1 MWLVAPSRGSLTM
14 AWPRSTR
21 RYTVRL
27 GVSMTLYVVT
37 LVAGV
42 YLVNQRHVSGPILWP
57 LALLPG
63 LAIVGAF
70 YAIGMLI
77 VETDDEFIRMLLV
90 RQVLY
95 ATVIAMSAATIWGFL
110 ENFALVPH
118 IAAFYWAIAWFLGF
132 GVGGFINR
140 LTLGASGRC

>member
-1 MWLVAPSRGSLTM
+1 MPLVAARQGSLSV
-14 AWPRSTR
+14 AVSRPVR
-21 RYTVRL
+21 RYSIRL

-37 LVAGV
+37 LFAGV
-42 YLVNQRHVSGPILWP
+42 YLVNQRHVTGPVLWP

-77 VETDDEFIRMLLV
+77 VETTDEFVRMLLV

-95 ATVIAMSAATIWGFL
+95 ATVIALSAATIWGFL
-110 ENFALVPH
+110 ENFELVPH
-118 IAAFYWAIAWFLGF
+118 IPAFYWAIVWFLGF

-140 LTLGASGRC
+140 LTLGSSGQC

>member
-1 MWLVAPSRGSLTM
+1 MALSR
-14 AWPRSTR
+14 PTR
-21 RYTVRL
+21 RYTIRL
-27 GVSMTLYVVT
+27 GVSMTVYIVSLF
-37 LVAGV
+37 VAV
-42 YLVNQRHVSGPILWP
+42 YLVRHGRVAGPILWP

-77 VETDDEFIRMLLV
+77 VETTDEFIRMLLV

-95 ATVIAMSAATIWGFL
+95 ATVMAMSLATIWGFL
-110 ENFALVPH
+110 ENFDLVAH
-118 IAAFYWAIAWFLGF
+118 IPAFYWAIAWFLGF

-140 LTLGASGRC
+140 LTLGTSGQC

>member
-1 MWLVAPSRGSLTM
+1 M
-14 AWPRSTR
+14 AWPRSAR
-21 RYTVRL
+21 RYSVRL
-27 GVSMTLYVVT
+27 GIAMTIYVVS
-37 LVAGV
+37 LFVAV
-42 YLVNQRHVSGPILWP
+42 YLVGHHRVEGPLAWA

-77 VETDDEFIRMLLV
+77 VETTDEFVRMLMV

-95 ATVIAMSAATIWGFL
+95 ASGIAMAAASIWGFL

-118 IAAFYWAIAWFLGF
+118 IPAFYWAIAWFLGF
-132 GVGGFINR
+132 GIGGIINR
-140 LTLGASGRC
+140 LTLGTSGRC

>member
-1 MWLVAPSRGSLTM
+1 V
-14 AWPRSTR
+14 AWPRATR

-27 GVSMTLYVVT
+27 GVSMTIYVIS
-37 LVAGV
+37 LFIAV
-42 YLVNQRHVSGPILWP
+42 YLVAHHRVGGPLAWG

-77 VETDDEFIRMLLV
+77 VETTDEFLRMLMV

-110 ENFALVPH
+110 ENFELVPH
-118 IAAFYWAIAWFLGF
+118 IPAFYWAIAWFLGF
-132 GVGGFINR
+132 GIGGFINR
-140 LTLGASGRC
+140 LTLGSSGQC

>member
-1 MWLVAPSRGSLTM
+1 M
-14 AWPRSTR
+14 AMPRPVR
-21 RYTVRL
+21 RYMVRL
-27 GVSMTLYVVT
+27 GVSMTVYAVSLI
-37 LVAGV
+37 VAV
-42 YLVNQRHVSGPILWP
+42 YLVNQRQVTGPLLWP

-77 VETDDEFIRMLLV
+77 VETTDEFVRMLLV

-95 ATVIAMSAATIWGFL
+95 GTVIALSLATIWGFL

-118 IAAFYWAIAWFLGF
+118 VAAFYWAIVWFAGF

-140 LTLGASGRC
+140 LTLGTSGQC

>member
-1 MWLVAPSRGSLTM
+1 M
-14 AWPRSTR
+14 A
-21 RYTVRL
+21 V
-27 GVSMTLYVVT
+27 YVVT
-37 LVAGV
+37 LVVAV
-42 YLVNQRHVSGPILWP
+42 YLVNQRRVTGPILWP

-77 VETDDEFIRMLLV
+77 VETTDEFVRMLLV

-95 ATVIAMSAATIWGFL
+95 ATVIGLSSATIWGFL
-110 ENFALVPH
+110 ENFELVPH
-118 IAAFYWAIAWFLGF
+118 IAAFYWAIVWFAGF

-140 LTLGASGRC
+140 LTLGTSGQC

>member
-1 MWLVAPSRGSLTM
+1 M
-14 AWPRSTR
+14 AWPRATR

-27 GVSMTLYVVT
+27 GVSMTAYVVS
-37 LVAGV
+37 LLAAV
-42 YLVNQRHVSGPILWP
+42 YLVGHHRVDGP
-57 LALLPG
+57 LAWALAVLPG

-77 VETDDEFIRMLLV
+77 VETSDEFVRMLIV

-95 ATVIAMSAATIWGFL
+95 ASGIAISLATVWGFL
-110 ENFALVPH
+110 ENFELVPH

-140 LTLGASGRC
+140 LTLGASGRCR

>member
-1 MWLVAPSRGSLTM
+1 M
-14 AWPRSTR
+14 
-21 RYTVRL
+21 VRL
-27 GVSMTLYVVT
+27 GVSMTVYAVSLI
-37 LVAGV
+37 VAV
-42 YLVNQRHVSGPILWP
+42 YLVNQRQVTGPLLWP

-77 VETDDEFIRMLLV
+77 VETTDEFVRMLLV

-95 ATVIAMSAATIWGFL
+95 GTVIALSLATIWGFL

-118 IAAFYWAIAWFLGF
+118 VAAFYWAIVWFAGF

-140 LTLGASGRC
+140 LTLGTSGQC

>member
-1 MWLVAPSRGSLTM
+1 M
-14 AWPRSTR
+14 AWPRATR

-27 GVSMTLYVVT
+27 GVAMALYVVT
-37 LVAGV
+37 LFAGV
-42 YLVNQRHVSGPILWP
+42 YLVNQRHVTGPVLWP

-70 YAIGMLI
+70 YAIGRLI
-77 VETDDEFIRMLLV
+77 VETTDEFVRMLIV

-95 ATVIAMSAATIWGFL
+95 ATVIALSLATIWGFL

-118 IAAFYWAIAWFLGF
+118 IPAFYWAIAWFLGF
-132 GVGGFINR
+132 GIGGFINR
-140 LTLGASGRC
+140 LTLGSSGQC

>member
-1 MWLVAPSRGSLTM
+1 M
-14 AWPRSTR
+14 ATPRPIR
-21 RYTVRL
+21 RYAVRL
-27 GVSMTLYVVT
+27 GISMAVYVVT
-37 LVAGV
+37 LVVAV
-42 YLVNQRHVSGPILWP
+42 YLVNQRQVTGPILWP

-77 VETDDEFIRMLLV
+77 VETTDEFVRMLLV

-95 ATVIAMSAATIWGFL
+95 ATVIGLSSATIWGFL
-110 ENFALVPH
+110 ENFELVPH
-118 IAAFYWAIAWFLGF
+118 IAAFYWAIVWFAGF

-140 LTLGASGRC
+140 LTLGTSGQC

>member
-1 MWLVAPSRGSLTM
+1 VA
-14 AWPRSTR
+14 RSQPTR
-21 RYTVRL
+21 RYMIRL

-37 LVAGV
+37 LFAGV
-42 YLVNQRHVSGPILWP
+42 YLVNQRHVTGPILWP

-63 LAIVGAF
+63 LAIIGAF

-77 VETDDEFIRMLLV
+77 VETTDEFIRMLLV

-95 ATVIAMSAATIWGFL
+95 ATVFALSLATIWGFL
-110 ENFALVPH
+110 ENFELVPH

-132 GVGGFINR
+132 GLGAWVNR
-140 LTLGASGRC
+140 LTLGASGQC

>member
-1 MWLVAPSRGSLTM
+1 M
-14 AWPRSTR
+14 
-21 RYTVRL
+21 VRL
-27 GVSMTLYVVT
+27 GVSMTVYAVSLI
-37 LVAGV
+37 VAV
-42 YLVNQRHVSGPILWP
+42 YLVNQRQVTGPLLWP

-77 VETDDEFIRMLLV
+77 LETTDEFVRMLLV

-95 ATVIAMSAATIWGFL
+95 GTVIALSLATIWGFL

-118 IAAFYWAIAWFLGF
+118 VAAFYWAIVWFAGF

-140 LTLGASGRC
+140 LTLGTSGQC

>member
-1 MWLVAPSRGSLTM
+1 M
-14 AWPRSTR
+14 AMPRPVR
-21 RYTVRL
+21 RYMVRL
-27 GVSMTLYVVT
+27 GVSMTVYAVSLI
-37 LVAGV
+37 VAV
-42 YLVNQRHVSGPILWP
+42 YLVNQRQVTGPLLWP

-77 VETDDEFIRMLLV
+77 VETADEFVRMLLV

-95 ATVIAMSAATIWGFL
+95 GTVIALSLATIWGFL

-118 IAAFYWAIAWFLGF
+118 VAAFYWAIVWFAGF

-140 LTLGASGRC
+140 LTLGTSGQC

>member
-1 MWLVAPSRGSLTM
+1 M
-14 AWPRSTR
+14 ATARPTR
-21 RYTVRL
+21 RYAIRL
-27 GVSMTLYVVT
+27 GVSMALYGVSLFV
-37 LVAGV
+37 GV
-42 YLVNQRHVSGPILWP
+42 YLVNQRHVTGPILWP

-77 VETDDEFIRMLLV
+77 VETTDEFVRMLLV

-95 ATVIAMSAATIWGFL
+95 ATVIALSAATIWGFL
-110 ENFALVPH
+110 ENFELVPH
-118 IAAFYWAIAWFLGF
+118 IPAFYWAVAWFAGF
-132 GVGGFINR
+132 GIGGFINR

>member
-1 MWLVAPSRGSLTM
+1 M
-14 AWPRSTR
+14 AWPRSAR

-27 GVSMTLYVVT
+27 GVSMTVYVAS
-37 LVAGV
+37 LFVAV
-42 YLVNQRHVSGPILWP
+42 YLVGHHRVDGSAAWA

-77 VETDDEFIRMLLV
+77 VETSDEYVRMLLV

-95 ATVIAMSAATIWGFL
+95 ASGIAMAAASIWGFL
-110 ENFALVPH
+110 ENFDLVAH
-118 IAAFYWAIAWFLGF
+118 IPAFYWAIAWFLGF
-132 GVGGFINR
+132 GIGGFINR
-140 LTLGASGRC
+140 LTLGAAGRC

>member
-1 MWLVAPSRGSLTM
+1 M
-14 AWPRSTR
+14 AMPRSAR
-21 RYTVRL
+21 RYMVRL
-27 GVSMTLYVVT
+27 GVSMTVYAVSLI
-37 LVAGV
+37 VAV
-42 YLVNQRHVSGPILWP
+42 YLVNQRQVTGPLLWP

-77 VETDDEFIRMLLV
+77 LETTDEFVRMLLV

-95 ATVIAMSAATIWGFL
+95 GTVIALSLATIWGFL

-118 IAAFYWAIAWFLGF
+118 VAAFYWAIVWFAGF

-140 LTLGASGRC
+140 LTLGTSGQC